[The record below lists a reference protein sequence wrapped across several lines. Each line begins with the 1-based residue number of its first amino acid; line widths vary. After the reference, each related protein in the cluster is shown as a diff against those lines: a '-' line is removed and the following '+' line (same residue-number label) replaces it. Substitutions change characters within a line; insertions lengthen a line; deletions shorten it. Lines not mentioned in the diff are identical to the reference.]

1 MTDHW
6 PPWAAWLSMEVSFPP
21 APLHPG
27 PAPDFSCEH
36 LSPPVLRFLPSR
48 EANRRGIS
56 PEPQAQSFRCFQSMK
71 DCAMSSALSG
81 A

>member
-6 PPWAAWLSMEVSFPP
+6 PPWAAWLSMEVSFPRP
-21 APLHPG
+21 PLHPG

-36 LSPPVLRFLPSR
+36 LSSPGKPIGK
-48 EANRRGIS
+48 GIS
-56 PEPQAQSFRCFQSMK
+56 PEPQARSFRCFQSMK